1 MVARRGAAVA
11 VASTC
16 VVLGPGRVSINQVQ
30 GPTGISRAPPACCLE
45 KPHWPYH
52 TDTSFSQQLCD
63 NQSSLDFLKTAFV
76 DSCYAKTEE
85 REHQELGLDTQC
97 LLFVAR
103 WSTCYLLLP
112 PPFPLLICLSM
123 VHYCLALGV
132 ESIHALLNI

>member
-1 MVARRGAAVA
+1 MALRVLAMVARRGAAVA

-16 VVLGPGRVSINQVQ
+16 AVLGPGTVYINQGQ
-30 GPTGISRAPPACCLE
+30 GPTGISTAPPACCLE

-76 DSCYAKTEE
+76 DSCYTKTEE
-85 REHQELGLDTQC
+85 REHQELGLDTQR

-103 WSTCYLLLP
+103 WSTCIRCYLLPFLCLFACPWFTIALP
-112 PPFPLLICLSM
+112 L
-123 VHYCLALGV
+123 V
-132 ESIHALLNI
+132 